1 MKEFKSRKIIRK
13 RKSKFK
19 VIIFTFF
26 FFFSY
31 IFILKY
37 LRDNQLKNK
46 ILNEDVN
53 YIKFNV
59 ARESEEVLDN
69 IINNPVSLLNDNIKK
84 VGNVTKSDNKKSNNS
99 DVKTNTVSSSALDSP
114 PIIYVYNTHQTESY
128 NGYDVY
134 SAANYLTSKL
144 NNSEYKASLEEKSM
158 KVFLENNN
166 LKYYKSYTASK
177 TYLNEEMMQNPN
189 LKYFFDIHRD
199 SAGKNITTTSYQN
212 KSYAKILFVVGT
224 DNPNYEKNKVNAE
237 RLNNIVKEI
246 IPTISRNVAFH
257 GGKGYNG
264 VYNQDLS
271 ENVFLVEVGGK
282 DNTKEEVENTI
293 EVLNNAIIKYIRETI
308 W

>member
-1 MKEFKSRKIIRK
+1 MKEFKSRKFIRK

-19 VIIFTFF
+19 VFFFTFF

-37 LRDNQLKNK
+37 LKDNQLKNK

-177 TYLNEEMMQNPN
+177 TYLNEEMIQNPN
-189 LKYFFDIHRD
+189 LKYFFASI
-199 SAGKNITTTSYQN
+199 
-212 KSYAKILFVVGT
+212 
-224 DNPNYEKNKVNAE
+224 
-237 RLNNIVKEI
+237 
-246 IPTISRNVAFH
+246 
-257 GGKGYNG
+257 
-264 VYNQDLS
+264 
-271 ENVFLVEVGGK
+271 
-282 DNTKEEVENTI
+282 
-293 EVLNNAIIKYIRETI
+293 
-308 W
+308 

>member
-13 RKSKFK
+13 KKSKFK

-37 LRDNQLKNK
+37 LKDNQLKNK

-69 IINNPVSLLNDNIKK
+69 IVNNPVSLLNDNIKK
-84 VGNVTKSDNKKSNNS
+84 VGNVTKSDTKKSNNS
-99 DVKTNTVSSSALDSP
+99 DVKTNNVSSSTLDSP

-158 KVFLENNN
+158 KVF
-166 LKYYKSYTASK
+166 
-177 TYLNEEMMQNPN
+177 
-189 LKYFFDIHRD
+189 
-199 SAGKNITTTSYQN
+199 
-212 KSYAKILFVVGT
+212 
-224 DNPNYEKNKVNAE
+224 
-237 RLNNIVKEI
+237 
-246 IPTISRNVAFH
+246 
-257 GGKGYNG
+257 
-264 VYNQDLS
+264 
-271 ENVFLVEVGGK
+271 
-282 DNTKEEVENTI
+282 
-293 EVLNNAIIKYIRETI
+293 
-308 W
+308 

>member
-37 LRDNQLKNK
+37 LKDNQLKNK

-166 LKYYKSYTASK
+166 
-177 TYLNEEMMQNPN
+177 
-189 LKYFFDIHRD
+189 
-199 SAGKNITTTSYQN
+199 
-212 KSYAKILFVVGT
+212 
-224 DNPNYEKNKVNAE
+224 
-237 RLNNIVKEI
+237 
-246 IPTISRNVAFH
+246 
-257 GGKGYNG
+257 
-264 VYNQDLS
+264 
-271 ENVFLVEVGGK
+271 
-282 DNTKEEVENTI
+282 
-293 EVLNNAIIKYIRETI
+293 
-308 W
+308 